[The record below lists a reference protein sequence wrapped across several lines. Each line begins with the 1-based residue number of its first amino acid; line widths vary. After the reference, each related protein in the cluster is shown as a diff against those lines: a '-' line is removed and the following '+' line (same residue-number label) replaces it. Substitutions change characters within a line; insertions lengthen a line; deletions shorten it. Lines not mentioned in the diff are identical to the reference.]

1 MDNNEVTALID
12 AFVGYREM
20 LVPIQADMHE
30 FLNTYVA
37 MKNDVDKLD
46 EAFSGDVQAK
56 LSEIYK
62 LLASQAEKSE
72 ELVRKVDQFLI
83 MSGKYTE
90 GVESI
95 ISKFESVE
103 GRLTAIN
110 DIEKRAEEQ
119 IGRLDTLLEEKRRNY
134 NIKELEKSLDA
145 YNANLQ
151 TVGDFINRDVAENIV
166 SNTKSIQ
173 SIKDGNENIA
183 KRLEE
188 EKKSIDA
195 LAETYASSN
204 ELLKKI
210 VEKQDVNEEYIFE
223 ILDRWAEDRQVKIKK
238 K

>member
-1 MDNNEVTALID
+1 MDNNEVNALID

-72 ELVRKVDQFLI
+72 ELVRKVDQFLRA
-83 MSGKYTE
+83 SGKYTE
-90 GVESI
+90 GVENI
-95 ISKFESVE
+95 ISKFEAVSA
-103 GRLTAIN
+103 RLAVV
-110 DIEKRAEEQ
+110 DDLEKRAEEQ
-119 IGRLDTLLEEKRRNY
+119 IGRLDTIIEEKRRNY

-145 YNANLQ
+145 YNANLEQ
-151 TVGDFINRDVAENIV
+151 VGDFINKDVAENIV
-166 SNTKSIQ
+166 SNTRAIQ

-183 KRLEE
+183 KCLQD

-195 LAETYASSN
+195 LAEAYVSSN
-204 ELLKKI
+204 EVLKKL

-223 ILDRWAEDRQVKIKK
+223 ILDRWAEDRKVKTKK